1 MIGGMVYLAV
11 DTVHETLE
19 HTFRGHIP
27 FRPSLFFWQADRAG
41 VGSVPLV
48 ALISFF
54 MGLTMALLT
63 GYQLRKFG
71 TQNLV
76 PGLVGIGFSR
86 ELGPLMTGIMVAAR
100 IGAAYTAELGTM
112 TASEEVEAIEA
123 MGIGPLRFLVA
134 PRVLAVFLL
143 LPCLNVVSILA
154 ALTGGALVC
163 ERQFNISYL
172 YFASLVMENLIVRDI
187 VAGVLKSFLF
197 GLIIGLISCYKGLTV
212 RCGAAG
218 VGTATT
224 SSVVA
229 AISVVIAADTFF
241 NIAMV
246 IIYE

>member
-11 DTVHETLE
+11 DTVHETLD
-19 HTFRGHIP
+19 HVVRGHIP
-27 FRPSLFFWQADRAG
+27 FRASLFFWQTDRVG

-100 IGAAYTAELGTM
+100 IGAAFTAELGTM

-143 LPCLNVVSILA
+143 LPCLNVISNLA
-154 ALTGGALVC
+154 ALAGGAVVC
-163 ERQFNISYL
+163 DRQFAISPL
-172 YFASLVMENLIVRDI
+172 YFGALVMENIVVRDI

-197 GLIIGLISCYKGLTV
+197 GFIIGLISCYKGLTV
-212 RCGAAG
+212 KSGASG

-229 AISVVIAADTFF
+229 AIAVVIAADTLF